1 MSTNTNGIATQA
13 NLYSLNSEA
22 FPNWSGGLKCPTK
35 SEILSG
41 VNSNFTA
48 TITNNNNYSD
58 NQLVKYSDIS
68 INENRIMHTLNV
80 TIHYF
85 EDSIPWPSGEVQ
97 FIDVAGKIGEDFEIF
112 VHPEYVTSSGVCSYP
127 LTFRLPKN
135 VIYTVNFKSL
145 SGVKSGS
152 LNWYNHSMN
161 VDGTTFSITSPTN
174 PVTGTIDLFPLP
186 KIQS

>member
-1 MSTNTNGIATQA
+1 M
-13 NLYSLNSEA
+13 
-22 FPNWSGGLKCPTK
+22 
-35 SEILSG
+35 
-41 VNSNFTA
+41 
-48 TITNNNNYSD
+48 
-58 NQLVKYSDIS
+58 
-68 INENRIMHTLNV
+68 
-80 TIHYF
+80 
-85 EDSIPWPSGEVQ
+85 Q